1 MARTSQ
7 RVWEP
12 AEGSRNVWFL
22 GLKRIVASGRSWIMG
37 LGARAPALNPRPS
50 NPRTTSSATLLLY
63 KNI

>member
-7 RVWEP
+7 RVWEL

-37 LGARAPALNPRPS
+37 LGARAPALIPRP
-50 NPRTTSSATLLLY
+50 
-63 KNI
+63 